1 MARETSIPH
10 FHYPPPMLLPLFA
23 VCLIVSASL
32 AYAGLVRGRLQF
44 SKTQTWTG
52 TKAKAAGTFA
62 LIISLALL
70 SACGWL
76 AWDIYKN

>member
-1 MARETSIPH
+1 MFLIFFGAG
-10 FHYPPPMLLPLFA
+10 
-23 VCLIVSASL
+23 LIVSASL

-44 SKTQTWTG
+44 SKEQTWTG

-70 SACGWL
+70 GACGWL